1 LRFCFAFFGL
11 DERYGDFSTGINEG
25 GIMPLTYPNRLRR
38 CNRANLKPLLFDS
51 GLNHAPAK
59 KTVCGRGSSDH
70 SRQMLR

>member
-1 LRFCFAFFGL
+1 
-11 DERYGDFSTGINEG
+11 
-25 GIMPLTYPNRLRR
+25 MPLTYPNRLRR